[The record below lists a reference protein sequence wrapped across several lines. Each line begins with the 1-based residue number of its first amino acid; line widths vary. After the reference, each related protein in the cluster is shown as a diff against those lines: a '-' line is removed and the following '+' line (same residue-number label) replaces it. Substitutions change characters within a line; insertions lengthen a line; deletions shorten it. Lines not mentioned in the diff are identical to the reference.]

1 MTHRIQRDA
10 LRLVLATLAIL
21 LTVVTLASAQGGA
34 TSTLAG
40 TVVDTSG
47 GVVPGVDVVVK
58 NDATGSTY
66 TAVTGSDGSFICRLI

>member
-1 MTHRIQRDA
+1 MTHWIQRHA
-10 LRLVLATLAIL
+10 FRVLLATLVIL
-21 LTVVTLASAQGGA
+21 LTAVTLASAQGGA

-58 NDATGSTY
+58 NDATGSSLH
-66 TAVTGSDGSFICRLI
+66 GGDRQ